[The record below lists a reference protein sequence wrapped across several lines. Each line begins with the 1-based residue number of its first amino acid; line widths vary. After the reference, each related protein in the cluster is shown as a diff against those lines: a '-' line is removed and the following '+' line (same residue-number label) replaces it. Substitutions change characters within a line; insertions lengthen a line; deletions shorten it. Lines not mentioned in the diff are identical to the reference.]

1 MIWRKGLIIYRAMID
16 NNLKYSQ
23 IRSRFI
29 SEFGI
34 NLEDMPRSLDGIYKY
49 YRNPAVNA
57 AIWIELIDAEME
69 AVKENPKGSDISKEA
84 KDAKRKLVI
93 LLADLKNRE
102 GWDKTLE
109 QVTDEKLKE
118 IAELH
123 DN

>member
-1 MIWRKGLIIYRAMID
+1 MID

-69 AVKENPKGSDISKEA
+69 AVKENPKGSDISKDA